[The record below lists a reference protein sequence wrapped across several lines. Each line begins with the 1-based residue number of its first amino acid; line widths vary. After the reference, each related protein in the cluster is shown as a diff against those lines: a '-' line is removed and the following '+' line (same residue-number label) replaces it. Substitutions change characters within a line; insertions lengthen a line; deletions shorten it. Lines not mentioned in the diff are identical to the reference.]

1 MNFVAIDFETAN
13 EKRNSPCSLGL
24 TIVQDGKIVEEKYW
38 LIRPKEMRFT
48 PINIMIHGIRPSDV
62 EDAPE
67 FDALWPEILPY
78 LENNLVVA
86 HNASFDLSVLRG
98 TLNLYDIPFPNLRYC
113 CTMVMSR
120 HFFCYLPNA
129 KLNTVAN
136 HLGFSFNHHHASADA
151 TACAYVF
158 LEIAKEV
165 GTTDL
170 SLLSDTVGFNI
181 GTLYEGGYT
190 PAGSLG
196 IGKVSKRREQLE
208 EKKPEV
214 FNDTDY
220 FKDKLVAFTGPLQS
234 MARHEAIG
242 IIEKLGGDY
251 TPSVTLK
258 TNLVITNVK
267 DPMNLDPDQMSTKLR
282 RAMTLIQRG
291 QKIDFMNEA
300 EFLKLV
306 KPSS

>member
-1 MNFVAIDFETAN
+1 MKFVAIDFETAN

-24 TIVQDGKIVEEKYW
+24 TIVQDGKIIDEKYW
-38 LIRPKEMRFT
+38 LIRPHEMRFT
-48 PINIMIHGIRPSDV
+48 PMNIMIHGIRPGDV

-78 LENNLVVA
+78 LEGNLVVA
-86 HNASFDLSVLRG
+86 HNASFDFSVLRS
-98 TLNLYDIPFPNLRYC
+98 TLSLYDLPFPELNYC

-136 HLGFSFNHHHASADA
+136 HLGFKFNHHHASADA

-158 LEIAKEV
+158 LEIAKEL
-165 GTTDL
+165 GTTDIDI
-170 SLLSDTVGFNI
+170 LSDKVGFKI
-181 GTLYEGGYT
+181 GQLYDGGYT
-190 PAGSLG
+190 SAGSLG
-196 IGKVSKRREQLE
+196 IGTVSKRKETI
-208 EKKPEV
+208 PEAPV
-214 FNDTDY
+214 TYSNTNF

-234 MARHEAIG
+234 MARHEAIA

-258 TNLVITNVK
+258 TNLVITNV
-267 DPMNLDPDQMSTKLR
+267 PNPLTLSEDQMSTKLR
-282 RAMTLIQRG
+282 RAATLISRG
-291 QKIDFMNEA
+291 QQIDFLTEEA
-300 EFLKLV
+300 FLKLITH
-306 KPSS
+306 

>member
-24 TIVQDGKIVEEKYW
+24 TIVQDGKIIDEKYW

-48 PINIMIHGIRPSDV
+48 PMNIMIHGIRPGDV
-62 EDAPE
+62 ENAPE

-78 LENNLVVA
+78 LEGNLVVA
-86 HNASFDLSVLRG
+86 HNASFDFSVLRS
-98 TLNLYDIPFPNLRYC
+98 TLSLYDIPFPTLQYC

-136 HLGFSFNHHHASADA
+136 HLGFQFNHHHASADA

-170 SLLSDTVGFNI
+170 EVLSDTVGFKI
-181 GTLYEGGYT
+181 GSLYEGGYT
-190 PAGSLG
+190 SAGSLG
-196 IGKVSKRREQLE
+196 IGKVSKRRENLPSVPTTYSE
-208 EKKPEV
+208 
-214 FNDTDY
+214 TDY

-251 TPSVTLK
+251 SASVTLK
-258 TNLVITNVK
+258 TNLVITNV
-267 DPMNLDPDQMSTKLR
+267 PNPLTLNEDQMSTKLR
-282 RAMTLIQRG
+282 RATTLIKRG
-291 QKIDFMNEA
+291 QKIDFLTEA
-300 EFLKLV
+300 EFLKLIN
-306 KPSS
+306 P

>member
-24 TIVQDGKIVEEKYW
+24 TIVQDGKIIDEKYW

-48 PINIMIHGIRPSDV
+48 HMNIMIHGIRPSDV
-62 EDAPE
+62 EDALE

-78 LENNLVVA
+78 LKDNLVVA
-86 HNASFDLSVLRG
+86 HNASFDFSVLRS
-98 TLNLYDIPFPNLRYC
+98 TLSLYDIPFPTLSYC

-136 HLGFSFNHHHASADA
+136 HLGFKFNHHHASADA

-165 GTTDL
+165 GTNDL
-170 SLLSDTVGFNI
+170 DILSDTVGFKI
-181 GTLYEGGYT
+181 GQLYEGGYT
-190 PAGSLG
+190 SAGSLG
-196 IGKVSKRREQLE
+196 IGKVSKRRETLTE
-208 EKKPEV
+208 AKPTTYS
-214 FNDTDY
+214 DTTY
-220 FKDKLVAFTGPLQS
+220 FKDKLVAFTGPLQT
-234 MARHEAIG
+234 MARHEAIA

-258 TNLVITNVK
+258 TNLVITNV
-267 DPMNLDPDQMSTKLR
+267 PNPHLLNEDQMSTKLR
-282 RAMTLIQRG
+282 RATTLIARG
-291 QKIDFMNEA
+291 QKIDFLTEA
-300 EFLKLV
+300 EFLKLIT
-306 KPSS
+306 PS

>member
-24 TIVQDGKIVEEKYW
+24 TIVQDGKIIDEKYW

-48 PINIMIHGIRPSDV
+48 PMNIMIHGIRPSDV
-62 EDAPE
+62 ENALE

-78 LENNLVVA
+78 LEGKLVVA
-86 HNASFDLSVLRG
+86 HNASFDFSVLRS
-98 TLNLYDIPFPNLRYC
+98 TLSLYDIPFPTLQYC

-136 HLGFSFNHHHASADA
+136 HLGFQFNHHHASADA

-170 SLLSDTVGFNI
+170 DVLSDTVGFKI
-181 GTLYEGGYT
+181 GSLYEGGYT
-190 PAGSLG
+190 SAGSLG
-196 IGKVSKRREQLE
+196 IGKVSKRRETL
-208 EKKPEV
+208 PSV
-214 FNDTDY
+214 PTTYSDTDY

-258 TNLVITNVK
+258 TNLVITNV
-267 DPMNLDPDQMSTKLR
+267 PNPLTLNEDQMSTKLR
-282 RAMTLIQRG
+282 RAATLIKRG
-291 QKIDFMNEA
+291 QKIDFLTEA
-300 EFLKLV
+300 EFLKLIN
-306 KPSS
+306 P